1 MHNSLI
7 EGASAPFFLP
17 NQFVA
22 LFLYTCVSIILNTM
36 KKVILIPIL
45 TITLIVTSCANRKVS
60 RIDPDTQVDLS
71 GRWNDTDS
79 KLVANEMI
87 KDVLARPWRANY
99 EQKAGKKPTVIVG
112 SVRNKTSE
120 QIDAVPFIKA
130 MEREFI
136 NSGVVS
142 VVQSGD
148 ERNQSREERNEQQI
162 FASEET
168 KKKWGKEKGADFM
181 MNGTISSIIDQYKNQ
196 RIVYYKVNLELTDLE
211 TNEKVWIGEKEIKK
225 YVKN

>member
-1 MHNSLI
+1 
-7 EGASAPFFLP
+7 
-17 NQFVA
+17 
-22 LFLYTCVSIILNTM
+22 M

-45 TITLIVTSCANRKVS
+45 TVMLIVTSCANRKVS

-120 QIDAVPFIKA
+120 HIEAVPFIKA

-148 ERNQSREERNEQQI
+148 ERNQLREERNEQQI
-162 FASEET
+162 FASEES
-168 KKKWGKEKGADFM
+168 KKKWGKEKGADYM

-196 RIVYYKVNLELTDLE
+196 RIIYYKVNLELTDLE

>member
-1 MHNSLI
+1 MKKLI
-7 EGASAPFFLP
+7 IIP
-17 NQFVA
+17 FVA
-22 LFLYTCVSIILNTM
+22 FLL
-36 KKVILIPIL
+36 VID
-45 TITLIVTSCANRKVS
+45 SCANRKVN

-87 KDVLARPWRANY
+87 KDVLSRPWRSNY
-99 EQKAGKKPTVIVG
+99 EQKSGKRPTVIVG

-120 QIDAVPFIKA
+120 HIDPVPFIKA

-148 ERNQSREERNEQQI
+148 ERNQLREERNEQQI

-181 MNGTISSIIDQYKNQ
+181 MNGVISSIIDQYKNQ
-196 RIVYYKVNLELTDLE
+196 RIIYYKVNLELTDLE

>member
-1 MHNSLI
+1 
-7 EGASAPFFLP
+7 
-17 NQFVA
+17 
-22 LFLYTCVSIILNTM
+22 M

-45 TITLIVTSCANRKVS
+45 TITFIVTSCANRKVS

-148 ERNQSREERNEQQI
+148 ERNQLREERNEQQI

>member
-1 MHNSLI
+1 
-7 EGASAPFFLP
+7 
-17 NQFVA
+17 
-22 LFLYTCVSIILNTM
+22 M
-36 KKVILIPIL
+36 KKRLFIAPLVLSL
-45 TITLIVTSCANRKVS
+45 LMMGSCANRKVT
-60 RIDPDTQVDLS
+60 RIDPNQQTDIS

-87 KDVLARPWRANY
+87 KDVLERPWRSNF
-99 EQKAGKKPTVIVG
+99 EQKYGRKPVIIIG
-112 SVRNKTSE
+112 SVRNKSSE
-120 QIDAVPFIKA
+120 QIDPVTFIKD
-130 MEREFI
+130 MEKNFI

-148 ERNQSREERNEQQI
+148 ERNQLRDERNEQQT
-162 FASEET
+162 FSSEET

-181 MNGTISSIIDQYKNQ
+181 LNGVIASIVDQYKNQ
-196 RIVYYKVNLELTDLE
+196 KTVSYQINLELTDLE

>member
-1 MHNSLI
+1 
-7 EGASAPFFLP
+7 
-17 NQFVA
+17 
-22 LFLYTCVSIILNTM
+22 M
-36 KKVILIPIL
+36 KKVTLIPIL
-45 TITLIVTSCANRKVS
+45 TVMLIVTSCANRKVS

-120 QIDAVPFIKA
+120 HIDAVPFIKA

-148 ERNQSREERNEQQI
+148 ERNQLREERNEQQI
-162 FASEET
+162 FASEES
-168 KKKWGKEKGADFM
+168 KKKWGKEKGADYM

-196 RIVYYKVNLELTDLE
+196 RIIYYKVNLELTDLE

>member
-1 MHNSLI
+1 MKKLI
-7 EGASAPFFLP
+7 IIP
-17 NQFVA
+17 FVA
-22 LFLYTCVSIILNTM
+22 LLV
-36 KKVILIPIL
+36 VID
-45 TITLIVTSCANRKVS
+45 SCANRKVN

-87 KDVLARPWRANY
+87 KDVLSRPWRSNF
-99 EQKAGKKPTVIVG
+99 EQKNGKRPTVIIG
-112 SVRNKTSE
+112 SVKNKTSE
-120 QIDAVPFIKA
+120 HIDPIPFIKA

-148 ERNQSREERNEQQI
+148 ERNQLREERNEQQI

-181 MNGTISSIIDQYKNQ
+181 MNGVISSIIDQYKNQ
-196 RIVYYKVNLELTDLE
+196 RIIYYKVNLELTDLE